1 MKIVYVI
8 TKASPFGG
16 AQKYVLDLAPRAQAA
31 GFDVA
36 VAHGGAGPF
45 VEALNKAGV
54 RTISIPGLVRDV
66 GGSDITA
73 FFALLTVVRR
83 ERPDI
88 LHLNSSKV
96 GAMGALIGRLCGVK
110 KIIYTDHGWAFM
122 EKRPLF
128 QRSIIWLISWFTTL
142 LCHKIIVVSDFERTL
157 TEKLPLSK
165 HKVVRIYNGVDL
177 SMQFGSGDS
186 IRSAF
191 PKGVTITGTVGELT
205 KNKNQISLIEE
216 ARKNPSMYV
225 AIVGEGDLRPYLE
238 EKIREYKLSD
248 RVKLFGYIPARDVLK
263 GFDVFTLPSNK
274 ESLGFSIL
282 EARIAGLPVIANR
295 VGGIP
300 EAIDVPLEEFSLP
313 RMIER
318 TLALYTS

>member
-1 MKIVYVI
+1 
-8 TKASPFGG
+8 
-16 AQKYVLDLAPRAQAA
+16 
-31 GFDVA
+31 
-36 VAHGGAGPF
+36 
-45 VEALNKAGV
+45 
-54 RTISIPGLVRDV
+54 
-66 GGSDITA
+66 
-73 FFALLTVVRR
+73 
-83 ERPDI
+83 
-88 LHLNSSKV
+88 
-96 GAMGALIGRLCGVK
+96 
-110 KIIYTDHGWAFM
+110 
-122 EKRPLF
+122 
-128 QRSIIWLISWFTTL
+128 
-142 LCHKIIVVSDFERTL
+142 
-157 TEKLPLSK
+157 
-165 HKVVRIYNGVDL
+165 
-177 SMQFGSGDS
+177 
-186 IRSAF
+186 
-191 PKGVTITGTVGELT
+191 VTITGTVGELT